1 MQDPLYRNFMISL
14 IQNLE
19 PVRYRKGYTMI
30 SELDEVHQ
38 LTFIHKG
45 KVGIGF
51 EINKM
56 KKVAITV
63 VDKLVMGGFYVSFN

>member
-30 SELDEVHQ
+30 SELDEVH
-38 LTFIHKG
+38 
-45 KVGIGF
+45 
-51 EINKM
+51 
-56 KKVAITV
+56 
-63 VDKLVMGGFYVSFN
+63 